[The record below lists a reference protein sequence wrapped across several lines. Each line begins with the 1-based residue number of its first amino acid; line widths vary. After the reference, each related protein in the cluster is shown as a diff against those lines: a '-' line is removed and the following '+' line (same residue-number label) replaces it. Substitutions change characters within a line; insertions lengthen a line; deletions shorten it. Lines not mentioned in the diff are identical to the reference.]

1 MTNDDQTELEKLRAE
16 IEEQAATAVGLRD
29 IIRDLRKRDDKMR
42 NLVAEHI
49 AKALASRKHDRW
61 HAAHDL
67 AKALD
72 EANYNIDGAID
83 RSLTEEGWDPRSAW
97 KDLASCGTSCNT
109 RDPWEPATGITA
121 DLPEPIRRVLVGHL
135 ADMLLAPH
143 SDEFR
148 SWARGITFELKREGL
163 NLSDPIKKRITD
175 LTLGTDPSDPP
186 F

>member
-61 HAAHDL
+61 HAAYDL

-72 EANYNIDGAID
+72 EANYNIDGAVD
-83 RSLTEEGWDPRSAW
+83 RSLAEEGWDPRSAW
-97 KDLASCGTSCNT
+97 KDLASCGASCGT
-109 RDPWEPATGITA
+109 RDPWGLAADVTA
-121 DLPEPIRRVLVGHL
+121 DIPEPVRHVL
-135 ADMLLAPH
+135 ADRLAQMLLGPRDGALQVA
-143 SDEFR
+143 
-148 SWARGITFELKREGL
+148 ARELTFALKAEGFD
-163 NLSDPIKKRITD
+163 LSDAIKRHITD
-175 LTLGTDPSDPP
+175 LTLGPDPADVP